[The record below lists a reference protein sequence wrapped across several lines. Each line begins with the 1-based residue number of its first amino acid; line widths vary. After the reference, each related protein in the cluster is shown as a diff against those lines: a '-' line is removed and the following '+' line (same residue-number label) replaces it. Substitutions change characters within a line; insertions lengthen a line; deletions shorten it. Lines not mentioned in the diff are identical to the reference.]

1 MSARVPIVIERSGK
15 SERAWD
21 IYSRLLEERVI
32 FLTGPMDSD
41 VASSIIAQL
50 LFLNHTNSKEI
61 SMYINSPGGLVS
73 AGLAI
78 YDTMQFIKPEIQT
91 MCVGEAASMGA
102 ILLAAGTKGK
112 RLALPNARM
121 MIHQPQ
127 AGYAG
132 DASSIQ
138 IHADETLRNK
148 TNLERILALH
158 TKQDQSRINIDS
170 DRDFYMTA
178 EAAVEYGL
186 IDEIVEKAE

>member
-1 MSARVPIVIERSGK
+1 
-15 SERAWD
+15 
-21 IYSRLLEERVI
+21 
-32 FLTGPMDSD
+32 MDSD